1 MLGARDYAAGLG
13 TRALAAGVAPEDTAR
28 PAGGGVAC
36 SDLAIQRAAVL
47 FLSLINL
54 SFHPLVPSF
63 LLMRLIDCGSSQ
75 LLMHDAFDQLLGR

>member
-1 MLGARDYAAGLG
+1 MIELSARDYMLPRRTRPPAGD
-13 TRALAAGVAPEDTAR
+13 V
-28 PAGGGVAC
+28 AGGGVAC